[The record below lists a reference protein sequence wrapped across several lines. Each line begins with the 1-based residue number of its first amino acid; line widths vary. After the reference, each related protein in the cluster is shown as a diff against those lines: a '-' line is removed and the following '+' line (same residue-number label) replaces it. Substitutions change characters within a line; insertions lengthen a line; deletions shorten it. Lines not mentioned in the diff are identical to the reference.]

1 MRKAVAEDK
10 QSVIDILV
18 RSFHDNPSVN
28 YVIKQDRHRE
38 KRLAALMDYSFELC
52 MSFGEIWINDEKTG
66 CGLLL
71 YPSQRVTNIRT
82 IMLDLRLVLTS
93 IGIFRFPMILK
104 RESQIKRRHPPGE
117 LTYLWFIGVRPEHQ
131 RQRIGSSILQK
142 VIERSVAANRPIV
155 LETSV
160 PGNVTWYETFGFEV
174 FGKIDLSYT
183 LYLLKKAPS
192 TS

>member
-1 MRKAVAEDK
+1 MAEDK